1 VDPMNY
7 YPHKKKTFLSD
18 KRLFLI
24 CAMGIL
30 AALVIVARLFIL
42 QIVRGEKYGELAL
55 GKHSVYEKLEAKRG
69 DIFMKEFGSD
79 ADYPVATN
87 LTMYLAYVEP
97 SKIQNKNN
105 TARVLAENLSLDEKE
120 LLKNLFENIPYKV
133 VAHFVPAETAEK
145 IKSYNLVGVGFEE
158 EVKRIYP
165 EKGFGGQLLGFMG
178 SNGTEISG
186 RYGLEGYFD
195 KELAGKGGYLK
206 AEKDALGRLI
216 PWGDETVEQAIDGT
230 DLFLTIDR
238 NIQFYV
244 CNKIK
249 EGVAQYKAEA
259 GTIIIMEPA
268 SGKILAMCSYPD
280 YDPNNYSK
288 VSNQSIFNN
297 PAIFNQY
304 EPGSVFKAIT
314 MAAGVDAKL
323 VSPETTYTDEGS
335 VFIKPHTI
343 KNSDG
348 KANGVQT
355 MTQVL
360 EKSLNTGA
368 VYVARLL
375 GPQKFREYV
384 ESFGFGNLT
393 GVELDGEALGDISSL
408 KKRGEIWSATASFGQ
423 GISVTSIQML
433 NAFNVIA
440 NGGKLMQ
447 PYIVEKKADTNGIIN
462 EIQPKAIRQVIS
474 SRTSTLLR
482 GMLAS
487 VVENGHGK
495 NAGVQGYF
503 VGGKT
508 GTAQVS
514 KKEGGGYE
522 EGKTIGSF
530 IGFAPA
536 DNPVFSMLVKMD
548 NPKTVQWAE
557 SSAAP
562 VFGEVAKY
570 LLNYYK
576 VPPER

>member
-1 VDPMNY
+1 M
-7 YPHKKKTFLSD
+7 FLLS
-18 KRLFLI
+18 I
-24 CAMGIL
+24 IIAGGAII
-30 AALVIVARLFIL
+30 IVARLFIL
-42 QIVRGEKYGELAL
+42 QIIRGEKYGELAS
-55 GKHSVYEKLEAKRG
+55 GRHSVYEELAPKRG
-69 DIFMKEFGSD
+69 NIYIKELGSD
-79 ADYPVATN
+79 TAVYPVATN
-87 LTMYLAYVEP
+87 LTTYLAYAEP

-105 TARVLAENLSLDEKE
+105 TARALAEALGVDKKK
-120 LLKNLFENIPYKV
+120 LLADLFQNIPYKV
-133 VAHFVPAETAEK
+133 VAHFVPSETAEK
-145 IKSYNLVGVGFEE
+145 IKSYKFPGVGFEE

-165 EKGFGGQLLGFMG
+165 EKSFSGQVVGFVG
-178 SNGTEISG
+178 SDGTSMSG

-195 KELAGKGGYLK
+195 KDLSGKSGYLK

-216 PWGDETVEQAIDGT
+216 PWSGGTTEQAMDGT
-230 DLFLTIDR
+230 DLYLTIDR
-238 NIQFYV
+238 NIQFFV

-249 EGVAQYKAEA
+249 EGVAKYDAES
-259 GTIIIMEPA
+259 GTIIVMDPA
-268 SGKILAMCSYPD
+268 SGKIISMCSYPD
-280 YDPNNYSK
+280 FDPNNYNK
-288 VSNQSIFNN
+288 TADQSVFNN

-304 EPGSVFKAIT
+304 EPGSIFKPVT
-314 MAAGVDAKL
+314 MAAGIDAQM

-348 KANGVQT
+348 KTNGVQT

-360 EKSLNTGA
+360 EKSLNTGV
-368 VYVARLL
+368 VYVSRLL
-375 GPQKFREYV
+375 GSKKFREYA

-393 GVELDGEALGDISSL
+393 GVELDGEAMGDISSL
-408 KKRGEIWSATASFGQ
+408 KKRGEIWTATASFGQ
-423 GISVTSIQML
+423 GISVTPLQML
-433 NAFNVIA
+433 NAFNAIA
-440 NGGKLMQ
+440 NGGKLMK
-447 PYIVEKKADTNGIIN
+447 PYLVEKEVNAFGAVFN
-462 EIQPKAIRQVIS
+462 IQPKAIRQVIS

-482 GMLAS
+482 GMLAA

-495 NAGVQGYF
+495 KAAVPGYF

-522 EGKTIGSF
+522 ENRVIGSF

-536 DNPVFSMLVKMD
+536 DNPVFSMLVKID
-548 NPKTVQWAE
+548 NPKAVQWAE

-562 VFGEVAKY
+562 IFGEIAKY

>member
-1 VDPMNY
+1 MNY
-7 YPHKKKTFLSD
+7 KYGKKKALIND
-18 KRLFLI
+18 KRLFLLSI
-24 CAMGIL
+24 IIVMAAM
-30 AALVIVARLFIL
+30 VIVSRLFVL
-42 QIVRGEKYGELAL
+42 QIIRGGKYSELAS
-55 GKHSVYEKLEAKRG
+55 GRHSFSEELTAKRG
-69 DIFMKEFGSD
+69 DIFIKEFGSD
-79 ADYPVATN
+79 ATYPAATN
-87 LTMYLAYVEP
+87 LTMYLAYAEP

-105 TARVLAENLSLDEKE
+105 TARVLAEALSLDEKE
-120 LLKNLFENIPYKV
+120 LLKNLSENIPYKV
-133 VAHFVPAETAEK
+133 LAHFVPAETMEK
-145 IKSYNLVGVGFEE
+145 IKSYKFPGVGFEE
-158 EVKRIYP
+158 ETKRIYP
-165 EKGFGGQLLGFMG
+165 EKGFGGQIVGFVG
-178 SNGTEISG
+178 SNGNSISG

-195 KELAGKGGYLK
+195 KDLTGKSGYLK

-216 PWGDETVEQAIDGT
+216 PWSDGTTEQAMDGM
-230 DLFLTIDR
+230 DLYLTIDR
-238 NIQFYV
+238 NIQFYI

-249 EGVAQYKAEA
+249 EGVAKYDAES

-268 SGKILAMCSYPD
+268 SGKILAICSYPD
-280 YDPNNYSK
+280 FDPNNYSK
-288 VSNQSIFNN
+288 IADQSIFNN
-297 PAIFNQY
+297 PAVFSQY

-314 MAAGVDAKL
+314 MAAGVDAGL

-335 VFIKPHTI
+335 IFIKPHTI
-343 KNSDG
+343 KNSDH
-348 KANGVQT
+348 KTNGVQT

-384 ESFGFGNLT
+384 EGFGFGNLT
-393 GVELDGEALGDISSL
+393 GVELDGEALGDVSSL
-408 KKRGEIWSATASFGQ
+408 KKRGEIWPATASFGQ
-423 GISVTSIQML
+423 GVSVTSLQML
-433 NAFNVIA
+433 NAVNVIA

-447 PYIVEKKADTNGIIN
+447 PYIVEKEVDASGAVHD
-462 EIQPKAIRQVIS
+462 IQPKAIRQAIS

-482 GMLAS
+482 GMLTS

-495 NAGVQGYF
+495 KAGVQGYF

-536 DNPVFSMLVKMD
+536 DNPVFSLLVKID

-562 VFGEVAKY
+562 VFGEIAKY